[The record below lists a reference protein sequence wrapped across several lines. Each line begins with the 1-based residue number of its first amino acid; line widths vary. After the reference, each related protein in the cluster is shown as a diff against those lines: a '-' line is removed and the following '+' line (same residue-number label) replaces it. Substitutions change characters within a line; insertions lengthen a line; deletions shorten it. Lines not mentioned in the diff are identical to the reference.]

1 MTQIPG
7 CLGRTAR
14 IALGAIAVLIGPA
27 GAANFGGGAAVAKL
41 AGLTPA
47 ELVPILHAINQAEI
61 EAGRKAEERG
71 LSDAVRQYGATL
83 VRDHQA
89 ADEDL
94 KHLAAEE
101 NLDVNGKIPLRVEA
115 ALQHARNE
123 LANLSTVG
131 GEAFD
136 HEFASMMLADH
147 QKAIQLVDRARPSVT
162 DPKLKSLLGQIE
174 PNLREH
180 EQIASNILNEF
191 LGASAQTPDPSGT
204 ASGPQRAS
212 GAAIPSRAPRE

>member
-1 MTQIPG
+1 MREVLG
-7 CLGRTAR
+7 YLGRTVLMV
-14 IALGAIAVLIGPA
+14 LGAIPLLAGPA
-27 GAANFGGGAAVAKL
+27 GATSAVGGAGPAKL
-41 AGLTPA
+41 PALTPA
-47 ELVPILHAINQAEI
+47 ELVPALHAINQAEI

-71 LSDAVRQYGATL
+71 LSDGVRQYGATL

-89 ADEDL
+89 ADENL
-94 KHLAAEE
+94 KHFASEE
-101 NLDVNGKIPLRVEA
+101 NLDVNGKIPPRVDA

-147 QKAIQLVDRARPSVT
+147 QKAIQLVDRAASSIT

-180 EQIASNILNEF
+180 EQIASNILNGF
-191 LGASAQTPDPSGT
+191 LGSSAEAPDPDGT
-204 ASGPQRAS
+204 APGPQRTTVAF
-212 GAAIPSRAPRE
+212 RRR